1 MRTYRVTV
9 FNRDGGILPDYLYI
23 TAPNKRDAIREAHQE
38 ADRRCW
44 FDRYAIYP
52 HDLVRVCPDC
62 LDEWDGGCPAR
73 RSECLAVAA

>member
-9 FNRDGGILPDYLYI
+9 FDRSGLLPG
-23 TAPNKRDAIREAHQE
+23 TVFVSAANKRAAIGQAHQE
-38 ADRRCW
+38 ADRRGW

-62 LDEWDGGCPAR
+62 RDEWQGGCPAR